1 MVEKIT
7 KGETRKVFISTRVP
21 YTTEQQVL
29 VDNLQYRIYV
39 TQGTT
44 QVEVVPW
51 TPINMG
57 NERNYFLMDS
67 GWMIPNEYYL
77 DIKATSNQQVD
88 TYRKA
93 IKFQIVNQL

>member
-1 MVEKIT
+1 M
-7 KGETRKVFISTRVP
+7 
-21 YTTEQQVL
+21 
-29 VDNLQYRIYV
+29 DNLQYRVYV

-44 QVEVVPW
+44 QVEVIPW
-51 TPINMG
+51 SQVNMG
-57 NERNYFLMDS
+57 NEHNYLLIDT

-93 IKFQIVNQL
+93 IKFQIINQL